1 MNNSNLFLILV
12 FILFVSY
19 FLFVNKLEMFNC
31 INCQRNAVWS
41 NPFSIIERKCRN
53 CENCG
58 VCVDRKGNRR
68 CKIDNNGG
76 PLFAS
81 DCYKWHHGPRKYE
94 WAGLYRHPR
103 KHLPYWIF

>member
-1 MNNSNLFLILV
+1 
-12 FILFVSY
+12 
-19 FLFVNKLEMFNC
+19 MFNC

-68 CKIDNNGG
+68 CKIGNNGG

-103 KHLPYWIF
+103 RHLPYWIF